1 MAKTSNAFHFRA
13 PLRLLLGLGTP
24 MLLFACTHAKHD
36 VRPFDVSLAEQEL
49 MDMSYEEAS
58 AIGRQHL
65 LVPPLFKI
73 VADSIEI
80 VKKDKAGVPI
90 EVVAMGRV
98 FVDMSL
104 KERATGL
111 CDRATVTVKSA
122 ELVGR
127 PIIKR
132 SNRIARGT
140 SQNASFAIS
149 EENLQAKGSYQ
160 LTTMDEAPM
169 MNGLLDETFP
179 QPLPL
184 ALPTAAAFVASTENM
199 LLPAIHTVKVAP
211 VSGTEPATAHAAPAH

>member
-1 MAKTSNAFHFRA
+1 MAKTSNAFHFRS
-13 PLRLLLGLGTP
+13 PLRLLLGIGTP
-24 MLLFACTHAKHD
+24 ILLFACTHAKHD
-36 VRPFDVSLAEQEL
+36 ARPCDVSLAELEL
-49 MDMSYEEAS
+49 LDMSYEEAS

-80 VKKDKAGVPI
+80 VKKDKAGLPI
-90 EVVAMGRV
+90 EVVAEGQV

-104 KERATGL
+104 KERATGM
-111 CDRATVTVKSA
+111 CDRATVKVKSA

-149 EENLQAKGSYQ
+149 EENLKAKGSYQ
-160 LTTMDEAPM
+160 LATLDEAPL
-169 MNGLLDETFP
+169 MNGPFDETFP

-184 ALPTAAAFVASTENM
+184 ALPTAATFVASTENV
-199 LLPAIHTVKVAP
+199 LLPAIHRVEMATVK
-211 VSGTEPATAHAAPAH
+211 GTEPPTAPAAPSN